1 MNTQHSTTTS
11 QNPEVRRTF
20 AATIHALVTEPR
32 LWYIYILGISSG
44 YPHIIIGTSLTLAL
58 QAAGFSRT
66 TITMLGIVAAAYAFN
81 FAWGPVVDHL
91 KIPLLGRLGLRKSWL
106 LVCLVVLMASTFA
119 MMGCII
125 AINITHSTQYLGLL
139 ALSAV
144 ILAFASATQDI
155 VVAAYRIT
163 VIRENEPHLV
173 GIAAS
178 MEVAGWWTGF
188 GFPGFV
194 VLMTVGTIGWPMAYL
209 EQAVFFVPII
219 LFVLLILKEPPKSS
233 LDTSSDQGIS
243 GVLHKVQGTSE
254 PFRTVMILRLFG
266 PIMILRLLGPLVEF
280 VKRNG
285 ILLAIVLIIFLI
297 SFKLGEGFLGK
308 TSSLFYRE
316 VGFSY
321 QQIGINTKL
330 IGTLVT
336 VVSSFV
342 AGVFLGRFK
351 AVPTLVVGGL
361 AMSVTN
367 LMFTW
372 MAVLGPNNTL
382 YLWTAILDGMTAGF
396 SSVAFVVFITYFTS
410 RTHAATQYAAMS
422 SIGTSGKHVVAAFS
436 GLLIDSLGG
445 NWALFFIL
453 TAVWIIP
460 VLLILYVLTVLVNRR
475 EIKGVQVKTYQE

>member
-1 MNTQHSTTTS
+1 MNSLPSTNSAT
-11 QNPEVRRTF
+11 NPKVSRTF
-20 AATIHALVTEPR
+20 FTTIHALFTEPR
-32 LWYIYILGISSG
+32 LWYIYILGVSSG

-81 FAWGPVVDHL
+81 FTWGPVVDHL
-91 KIPLLGRLGLRKSWL
+91 RIPLLGRIGHRKSWL
-106 LVCLVVLMASTFA
+106 LVCLGVLMGCTVA
-119 MMGCII
+119 MMGCIHM
-125 AINITHSTQYLGLL
+125 INLTQSAEFLGLL
-139 ALSAV
+139 ALAAV
-144 ILAFASATQDI
+144 TLAFASATQDI

-188 GFPGFV
+188 GLPGFI
-194 VLMTVGTIGWPMAYL
+194 VLMTVGSIGWPLAYL
-209 EQAVFFVPII
+209 EQALFFVPII
-219 LFVLLILKEPPKSS
+219 LFVLLFLKEPPRPSMEASS
-233 LDTSSDQGIS
+233 FHGIR
-243 GVLHKVQGTSE
+243 GVLH
-254 PFRTVMILRLFG
+254 TVVT
-266 PIMILRLLGPLVEF
+266 LRLLGPVIEF
-280 VKRNG
+280 IKRNG
-285 ILLAIVLIIFLI
+285 ILLALVLIVFLM

-316 VGFSY
+316 VGFTY
-321 QQIGINTKL
+321 QQIGVNTKL
-330 IGTLVT
+330 IGTFVT

-342 AGVFLGRFK
+342 AGIFLGRFK
-351 AVPTLVVGGL
+351 AVPTLVVGGI

-372 MAVLGPNNTL
+372 MAVVGPDNSL

-410 RTHAATQYAAMS
+410 RMHAATQYAAMS

-436 GLLIDSLGG
+436 GMLIDGLGG
-445 NWALFFIL
+445 NWALFFVL
-453 TAVWIIP
+453 TAVWIVP
-460 VLLILYVLTVLVNRR
+460 VFGILYLLTRLLTRR
-475 EIKGVQVKTYQE
+475 EVKGVQVKTYEE

>member
-1 MNTQHSTTTS
+1 MNSQQPTS
-11 QNPEVRRTF
+11 SAPHPKVSRTF
-20 AATIHALVTEPR
+20 FVTIHALFTEPR

-44 YPHIIIGTSLTLAL
+44 FPHIVIGTSLTLAL

-66 TITMLGIVAAAYAFN
+66 TITMLGIVAVAYAFN
-81 FAWGPVVDHL
+81 FTWGPVVDQL
-91 KIPLLGRLGLRKSWL
+91 KIPLLGRIGHRKSWL
-106 LVCLVVLMASTFA
+106 LVCLVVLIASTVA
-119 MMGCII
+119 MAGCIY
-125 AINITHSTQYLGLL
+125 AIEITESRELLGLL

-163 VIRENEPHLV
+163 IIREQEPHLV

-188 GFPGFV
+188 GLPGFI
-194 VLMTVGTIGWPMAYL
+194 VLMTVGTIGWPLAYL
-209 EQAVFFVPII
+209 EQAIFFVPIL
-219 LFVLLILKEPPKSS
+219 LFVLLVLKEPPKPPMEVSS
-233 LDTSSDQGIS
+233 FQGIFS
-243 GVLHKVQGTSE
+243 L
-254 PFRTVMILRLFG
+254 L
-266 PIMILRLLGPLVEF
+266 PIAVALRLLEPIIEF

-285 ILLAIVLIIFLI
+285 ILLALVLIIFLI

-308 TSSLFYRE
+308 TSGIFYKE
-316 VGFSY
+316 VGFTY
-321 QQIGINTKL
+321 TQIGVNTKL

-361 AMSVTN
+361 AMSATN

-372 MAVLGPNNTL
+372 MAVVGPDNLL

-410 RTHAATQYAAMS
+410 RMHAATQYAAMA

-436 GLLIDSLGG
+436 GMLIDGLGG
-445 NWALFFIL
+445 NWALFFVL
-453 TAVWIIP
+453 TAVWIVP
-460 VLLILYVLTVLVNRR
+460 VFGFLYLLTWLLNRR
-475 EIKGVQVKTYQE
+475 ENEGVQVKTYEE

>member
-1 MNTQHSTTTS
+1 M
-11 QNPEVRRTF
+11 RRTF
-20 AATIHALVTEPR
+20 STTIHALFTEPR

-58 QAAGFSRT
+58 QAVGFSRT
-66 TITMLGIVAAAYAFN
+66 TITMLGVVAVAYAFN
-81 FAWGPVVDHL
+81 FSWGPIVDHL
-91 KIPLLGRLGLRKSWL
+91 RIPVLGRLGHRKSWL
-106 LVCLVVLMASTFA
+106 LVCLLVLFGATLA
-119 MMGCII
+119 MMGCIYLI
-125 AINITHSTQYLGLL
+125 DLTQTAQYLGLL
-139 ALSAV
+139 ALAAV

-163 VIRENEPHLV
+163 VIKEEEPHLV

-188 GFPGFV
+188 GLPGFL
-194 VLMTVGTIGWPMAYL
+194 VLITVGKIGWPLAYL
-209 EQAVFFVPII
+209 EQALLFVPIM
-219 LFVLLILKEPPKSS
+219 LFVLLILKEPPKPS
-233 LDTSSDQGIS
+233 LDTP
-243 GVLHKVQGTSE
+243 LVQGTGGLL
-254 PFRTVMILRLFG
+254 RTSLYLFHTIVIPRVLG
-266 PIMILRLLGPLVEF
+266 PIIEF

-285 ILLAIVLIIFLI
+285 IWLAIVLIIFLI

-308 TSSLFYRE
+308 TSSMFYTE

-321 QQIGINTKL
+321 TQIGVNTKL

-361 AMSVTN
+361 AMSATN

-372 MAVLGPNNTL
+372 MAAVGPSNTL
-382 YLWTAILDGMTAGF
+382 YLWTAILDGATAGF

-410 RTHAATQYAAMS
+410 RVHAATQYAAMS
-422 SIGTSGKHVVAAFS
+422 SIGTSGKHVVAALS
-436 GLLIDSLGG
+436 GMLIDSLGG
-445 NWALFFIL
+445 RWGLFFIL

-460 VLLILYVLTVLVNRR
+460 VFGILYLLTRLVSER
-475 EIKGVQVKTYQE
+475 EEHGVQVKTYQE

>member
-1 MNTQHSTTTS
+1 MNSQQSTS
-11 QNPEVRRTF
+11 SAPNPKVSRTF
-20 AATIHALVTEPR
+20 FATIHALFTEPR

-81 FAWGPVVDHL
+81 FTWGPVVDHL
-91 KIPLLGRLGLRKSWL
+91 RIPWVGRMGHRKSWL
-106 LVCLVVLMASTFA
+106 FLCLIVLIASTVA
-119 MMGCII
+119 MMGCIE
-125 AINITHSTQYLGLL
+125 AINLTQSAEILGLL
-139 ALSAV
+139 ALAAV

-155 VVAAYRIT
+155 VIAAYRIT
-163 VIRENEPHLV
+163 VIREQEPHLV

-188 GFPGFV
+188 GIPGFL
-194 VLMTVGTIGWPMAYL
+194 VLMTVDRIGWTMAYL
-209 EQAVFFVPII
+209 QQALFFIPIL
-219 LFVLLILKEPPKSS
+219 LFVLFILKEPPKPSMK
-233 LDTSSDQGIS
+233 TSSFEGIR
-243 GVLHKVQGTSE
+243 GLIH
-254 PFRTVMILRLFG
+254 TVVT
-266 PIMILRLLGPLVEF
+266 LRLLGPIIEF

-285 ILLAIVLIIFLI
+285 ILLALVLIIFLI

-308 TSSLFYRE
+308 TSSLFYTE

-321 QQIGINTKL
+321 TQIGINTKL
-330 IGTLVT
+330 IGTFVT
-336 VVSSFV
+336 VVSAFV
-342 AGVFLGRFK
+342 AGVFLGKFR

-361 AMSVTN
+361 AMSATN

-372 MAVLGPNNTL
+372 MAVVGPDNNL

-410 RTHAATQYAAMS
+410 RVHAATQYAAMS

-436 GLLIDSLGG
+436 GMLIDSLAG

-460 VLLILYVLTVLVNRR
+460 VLGILKLLTHLVDQR
-475 EIKGVQVKTYQE
+475 ENEGVQVKTYEE

>member
-1 MNTQHSTTTS
+1 MNS
-11 QNPEVRRTF
+11 QQSSSSVPNPKVSRTF
-20 AATIHALVTEPR
+20 FATIHALFTEPR

-44 YPHIIIGTSLTLAL
+44 FPHIVIGTSLTLAL

-66 TITMLGIVAAAYAFN
+66 TITMLGIVAVAYAFN
-81 FAWGPVVDHL
+81 FTWGPVVDQL
-91 KIPLLGRLGLRKSWL
+91 KIPLLGRIGHRKSWL
-106 LVCLVVLMASTFA
+106 LVCLVVLIASTVA
-119 MMGCII
+119 MAGCIH
-125 AINITHSTQYLGLL
+125 AIEITESREFLGLL

-163 VIRENEPHLV
+163 IIKEQEPHLV

-188 GFPGFV
+188 GLPGFI
-194 VLMTVGTIGWPMAYL
+194 VLMTVGTIGWPLAYL
-209 EQAVFFVPII
+209 EQAIFFVPIL
-219 LFVLLILKEPPKSS
+219 LFVLLVLKEPPKLPTEASS
-233 LDTSSDQGIS
+233 FQGVFS
-243 GVLHKVQGTSE
+243 L
-254 PFRTVMILRLFG
+254 L
-266 PIMILRLLGPLVEF
+266 PIAVALRLLEPIIEF

-285 ILLAIVLIIFLI
+285 ILLALVLIVFLI

-308 TSSLFYRE
+308 TSGIFYKE
-316 VGFSY
+316 VGFTY
-321 QQIGINTKL
+321 TQIGVNTKL

-361 AMSVTN
+361 AMSATN

-372 MAVLGPNNTL
+372 MAVVGPDNLL

-410 RTHAATQYAAMS
+410 RMHAATQYAAMS

-436 GLLIDSLGG
+436 GMLIDGLGG
-445 NWALFFIL
+445 NWALFFVL
-453 TAVWIIP
+453 TAVWIVP
-460 VLLILYVLTVLVNRR
+460 VFGILYLLTWLLNRR
-475 EIKGVQVKTYQE
+475 ENKGVQVKTYEE